1 MAASFNVCLVLAR
14 QEETIASFTVIWV
27 RDSKLIKTDPFNFM
41 LENVISLFIWQS
53 LLSLHCNFSARLPE
67 FPCPFKANPFKNSQ
81 WISVIF
87 GLLFLQNLFYKTV
100 NLTVSCRFAGKIC
113 CIRFTDTFLVM
124 LAVIVTCIEFFFG
137 KFRGNVVSA
146 AGRSTPFTSRHC
158 ILMCCMS
165 SAIAAIFSQLERFY
179 FLETKFLSDSSSF
192 VVPSFFT
199 FIWFLPHD
207 CTRFLGIRILKELT
221 SWKSTWKLW
230 YTIIYWGFQTIKI
243 FCERLVTL
251 AMPSC

>member
-124 LAVIVTCIEFFFG
+124 LAVIVTCIESFFWQISWKCCFCCR
-137 KFRGNVVSA
+137 KIYTIHFPPLHSNVLHVFS
-146 AGRSTPFTSRHC
+146 HC
-158 ILMCCMS
+158 S
-165 SAIAAIFSQLERFY
+165 YIFPTWA
-179 FLETKFLSDSSSF
+179 FLFSWNKILSDSSSF